1 MHSRDADGSL
11 AMGFIS
17 YVSSE
22 EGQLVIKQGGL
33 MPARLAWNNMHLVFE
48 PMKIK

>member
-1 MHSRDADGSL
+1 MHTRDAEGSL
-11 AMGFIS
+11 SMGFIS

-22 EGQLVIKQGGL
+22 EGQIVIKQGGL
-33 MPARLAWNNMHLVFE
+33 MPARLPWTDMNAVFE